1 MNKINIEKIVEYV
14 NLCEYNDLNTY
25 NHCDS
30 CKRNCHDICD
40 CIGINLDRCKRY
52 NLGIYEDK
60 RCDEC
65 GCLKEKHKID
75 HYYWVKKPINIKINN
90 VQQIKE
96 EKGKETYLEEINQ
109 KKIDKSNIEK
119 QINELNY
126 NKNILMKEQ
135 NKKIKE
141 QNEIKEKIK
150 NINNQIT
157 YIIIKLKHILIKIED
172 ITMNRSHLK
181 SIDEYID
188 SLKDKMEKIGL
199 KDEEQKKELKRMK
212 ENIKD
217 FKEVN
222 QLKEDEMI
230 NLNDSQFA
238 EKLGIIIPKLKN
250 SI

>member
-1 MNKINIEKIVEYV
+1 MWMFKK
-14 NLCEYNDLNTY
+14 
-25 NHCDS
+25 
-30 CKRNCHDICD
+30 
-40 CIGINLDRCKRY
+40 
-52 NLGIYEDK
+52 
-60 RCDEC
+60 
-65 GCLKEKHKID
+65 KHKID
-75 HYYWVKKPINIKINN
+75 HYYWVKKPINKKINN

-96 EKGKETYLEEINQ
+96 EKVKETYLEAINQ

-250 SI
+250 SN

>member
-1 MNKINIEKIVEYV
+1 MWMFKK
-14 NLCEYNDLNTY
+14 
-25 NHCDS
+25 
-30 CKRNCHDICD
+30 
-40 CIGINLDRCKRY
+40 
-52 NLGIYEDK
+52 
-60 RCDEC
+60 
-65 GCLKEKHKID
+65 KHKND
-75 HYYWVKKPINIKINN
+75 HYYWAKKPINKKINN

-96 EKGKETYLEEINQ
+96 EKEKETYLEEINQ

-135 NKKIKE
+135 N
-141 QNEIKEKIK
+141 EIKEKINNK
-150 NINNQIT
+150 NNQIA
-157 YIIIKLKHILIKIED
+157 YIIIKLKKILQKIED

-222 QLKEDEMI
+222 RLKEDEMI

-250 SI
+250 SN